1 MQPRFTGGYHNS
13 KSLVSSNISQIGTC
27 TYNAVKVLSDYQR
40 QLCQDE
46 YKINYT
52 QTFAVNVKEK
62 PPLDEDKE
70 YVSYD
75 VDSLFTNTTNKKPFS
90 EDYCAK

>member
-1 MQPRFTGGYHNS
+1 M
-13 KSLVSSNISQIGTC
+13 
-27 TYNAVKVLSDYQR
+27 
-40 QLCQDE
+40 
-46 YKINYT
+46 